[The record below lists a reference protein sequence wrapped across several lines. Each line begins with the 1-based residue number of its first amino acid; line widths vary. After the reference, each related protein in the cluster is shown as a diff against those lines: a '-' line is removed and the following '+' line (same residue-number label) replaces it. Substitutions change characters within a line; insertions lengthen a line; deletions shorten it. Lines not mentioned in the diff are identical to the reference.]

1 MRQNAVCVV
10 GLHRDAVRDI
20 KNQIGALLKV
30 PIPLESFHVKS
41 PSDIKVNI
49 GKQIMKIKLALVD
62 PKGIHRLSPSPYRQN
77 VFKFHRFSEML
88 AKSRVGAPASMLAP
102 LPWGNLPCQISL

>member
-20 KNQIGALLKV
+20 KNQIGTLLKV

-49 GKQIMKIKLALVD
+49 GKQIKIAFAD
-62 PKGIHRLSPSPYRQN
+62 PKGIHRWSTPPYRQN
-77 VFKFHRFSEML
+77 VFKFDRFSEML
-88 AKSRVGAPASMLAP
+88 AK
-102 LPWGNLPCQISL
+102 N